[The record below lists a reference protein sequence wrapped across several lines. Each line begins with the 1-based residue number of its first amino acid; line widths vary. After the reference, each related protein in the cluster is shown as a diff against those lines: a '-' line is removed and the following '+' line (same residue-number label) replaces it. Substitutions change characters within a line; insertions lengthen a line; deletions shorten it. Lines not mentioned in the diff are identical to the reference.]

1 MSIPLSFFLPSTK
14 INHSKIMTNQ
24 KVEFILKDTFS
35 TKVVGNSSLVV
46 NSNLNPAAP
55 IPIWNTR
62 PKTPP
67 ES

>member
-1 MSIPLSFFLPSTK
+1 
-14 INHSKIMTNQ
+14 MTNQ